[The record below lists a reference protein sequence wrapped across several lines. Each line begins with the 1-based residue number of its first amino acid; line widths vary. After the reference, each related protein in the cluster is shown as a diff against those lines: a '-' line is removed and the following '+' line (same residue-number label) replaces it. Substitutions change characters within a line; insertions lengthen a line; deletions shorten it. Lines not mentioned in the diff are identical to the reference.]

1 MASIR
6 DLKKDVNFVLG
17 DIIEAVYIWEAGS
30 DNKNSDEGSVI
41 IDKAIMAFDELMSK
55 IHQKEIDDKK
65 IHFKDIRSQL
75 EVKATEL
82 VEELN
87 KLGD

>member
-30 DNKNSDEGSVI
+30 DNKNSEEGSVI

-55 IHQKEIDDKK
+55 IHQKEVDDKK
-65 IHFKDIRSQL
+65 IHFKDIRSEL
-75 EVKATEL
+75 EVKATQL

>member
-30 DNKNSDEGSVI
+30 NNKNSEEGSVI
-41 IDKAIMAFDELMSK
+41 IDKAIMAFDELMLK
-55 IHQKEIDDKK
+55 IHQKEVTDKK
-65 IHFKDIRSQL
+65 VHFKDIRSQL
-75 EVKATEL
+75 ENKATEL

>member
-30 DNKNSDEGSVI
+30 DNKNSEEGSMI

-55 IHQKEIDDKK
+55 IHQKEVDDKK

-75 EVKATEL
+75 EVRATEL

>member
-30 DNKNSDEGSVI
+30 GNKESEEGTVI
-41 IDKAIMAFDELMSK
+41 IDKAIEVFDELMDK
-55 IHQKEIDDKK
+55 INQKNVEDQKA
-65 IHFKDIRSQL
+65 HFRSVRAQL
-75 EVKATEL
+75 EEKATQL
-82 VEELN
+82 VNDLN
-87 KLGD
+87 NLAS

>member
-55 IHQKEIDDKK
+55 IHQKEVDDKK

-75 EVKATEL
+75 EVRATEL

-87 KLGD
+87 NLGD